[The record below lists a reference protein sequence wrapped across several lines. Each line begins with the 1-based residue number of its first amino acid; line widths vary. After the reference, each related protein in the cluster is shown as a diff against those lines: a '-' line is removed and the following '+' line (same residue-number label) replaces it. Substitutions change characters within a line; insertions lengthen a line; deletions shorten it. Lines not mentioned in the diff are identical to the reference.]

1 MRLILSCIAAA
12 AALVATPAAA
22 VDANIVDGVYRG
34 GYVCAQGTTFLE
46 LVLDG
51 DTDGFVRGTF
61 RFNSAE
67 WAGGSN
73 RTVPEGKFAMTGRLN
88 SQGQIVLQGSHW
100 ILQPADYVMVN
111 LAGLVTQSGSQV
123 VIAGNVG
130 GAPGCTTFRVSR

>member
-1 MRLILSCIAAA
+1 MRLAGMIT
-12 AALVATPAAA
+12 AALLLAGPAAA
-22 VDANIVDGVYRG
+22 MDGNVIDGTYRG

-73 RTVPEGKFAMTGRLN
+73 RTVPEGKYAVTGRLN

-100 ILQPADYVMVN
+100 ILQPAGYVMVN
-111 LAGLVTQSGSQV
+111 LAGLVTQNGSQV

-130 GAPGCTTFRVSR
+130 GAPGCTTFQVSR

>member
-67 WAGGSN
+67 WTGGSN

-111 LAGLVTQSGSQV
+111 LAGLVTQNGSQV